1 LYSQEL
7 TTSVLSDRPTWPP
20 ILLYHA
26 ITPFTTDPNDLCVPP
41 VLFEDQMH
49 FLKRHNLRGV
59 SMRELL
65 SAASTGNASGLIGLT
80 FDDGYEHLLQTAL
93 PVLER
98 LRFSCTIFVPTAML
112 GRHNIW
118 DDEPRMRL
126 LDPDHVR
133 ELSKRG
139 IEIASHGA
147 RHIRL
152 PGLSS
157 QALDQEVSESRQV
170 LGDIIGEEVKN
181 FCYPYGNLDSRVIEA
196 VQRAGYAHACTALE
210 GVWWDNPYAIPRIFV
225 GKKDGLIKLRVKL
238 WSYPKYAAIARMHY
252 AEAAYTLARRVPFW
266 RHVVR
271 RLWYR

>member
-1 LYSQEL
+1 LYTKEL
-7 TTSVLSDRPTWPP
+7 ATSALSNRPRWPP

-26 ITPFTTDPNDLCVPP
+26 ITPFTSDPNDLCVPP
-41 VLFEDQMH
+41 ELFEAQMR
-49 FLKRHNLRGV
+49 FLKRHKLQGV

-65 SAASTGNASGLIGLT
+65 DAASTGNASGLIGLT
-80 FDDGYEHLLQTAL
+80 FDDGYEHLLRTAL

-98 LRFSCTIFVPTAML
+98 LGFSCTIFVPTGLL
-112 GRHNIW
+112 GQQNIW

-126 LDPDHVR
+126 LGLDHVR
-133 ELSKRG
+133 ELPKRG
-139 IEIASHGA
+139 IEVASHGA

-181 FCYPYGNLDSRVIEA
+181 FCYPYGNMDSRVIEA
-196 VQRAGYAHACTALE
+196 VQRAGYSYACTALE

-225 GKKDGLIKLRVKL
+225 GKKDSLFKFRIKL
-238 WSYPKYAAIARMHY
+238 WSYPQYAAIARMRY
-252 AEAAYTLARRVPFW
+252 AEAAYTLVRRVPFW